1 MNLQSLIKYVLVLLT
16 FLNSET
22 FSGIKEAIKFARE
35 GLERAVE
42 LAPKVKKRK
51 SFDSRSFYPGEA
63 KIFYRVS
70 IKRDT
75 TNEVII
81 KSTGYSEID
90 EASFEIKISNAG
102 KIENLE
108 KTLVL
113 AWEMLNRKSFIKA
126 ERKTDKIETKI
137 GGYDVEINVKFE
149 GSEQAEVKIAKIKIK
164 VSNPDEKFESATIE
178 SIRRYKVS
186 DGSFF

>member
-1 MNLQSLIKYVLVLLT
+1 MNLQSQIKYALVLLIL
-16 FLNSET
+16 LNFET

-35 GLERAVE
+35 GVERAVE

-63 KIFYRVS
+63 KIFYKVS

-90 EASFEIKISNAG
+90 EATFEVKVSNAD

-108 KTLVL
+108 KALVS
-113 AWEMLNRKSFIKA
+113 AWEMINKKGFIKA
-126 ERKTDKIETKI
+126 ERKTDKVETKI
-137 GGYDVEINVKFE
+137 GVFDVEINVKFE
-149 GSEQAEVKIAKIKIK
+149 GSEQADIKIAKIKIK

-178 SIRRYKVS
+178 SIRRFKVS
-186 DGSFF
+186 DKSFF